1 MLTAFLVTNR
11 RLQEE
16 SDRNEALR
24 RSLGAQLTKNSQT
37 GPRPER
43 AGNDLLGDVDPNYG
57 QTDPRAGEE
66 LL

>member
-1 MLTAFLVTNR
+1 MLIAFLVTNR

-24 RSLGAQLTKNSQT
+24 RSLGAQLTKINQT
-37 GPRPER
+37 GQRPER
-43 AGNDLLGDVDPNYG
+43 TGNDLLGDADPNYG
-57 QTDPRAGEE
+57 KEDPRRGEE